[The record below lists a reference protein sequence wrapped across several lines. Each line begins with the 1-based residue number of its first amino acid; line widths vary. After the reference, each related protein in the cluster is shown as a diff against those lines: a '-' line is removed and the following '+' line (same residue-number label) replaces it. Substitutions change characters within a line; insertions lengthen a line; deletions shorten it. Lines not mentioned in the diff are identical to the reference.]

1 MLPKISILI
10 TSFNREEFIDE
21 CLESVINFNYTNA
34 EIIIVDDCSTDNTY
48 FQIKKFAK
56 RDDRIK
62 MYKNKINLG
71 QFQNR
76 NLAASYASGEYL
88 IFVDSDDTLL
98 SEKLS
103 LWMDILFANPE
114 IDFAICKNS
123 IQSEKY
129 RILSSKDA
137 LIEHFFLSPFLIVG
151 PGATLIKT
159 KLFKSVGGFPI
170 IYGAAGDM
178 FYNLMAASNGIVS
191 IINFNYADYRRHD
204 GQEINNSFDYLWG
217 NFKYLNDFLNIF
229 LNSNLS
235 LLSSKEIKWIARKN
249 KRRFIINIFSY
260 FFKSRSLKST
270 LLAWKKADFNFY
282 YLLHGIFHLN

>member
-10 TSFNREEFIDE
+10 TSYNREKYIDE
-21 CLESVINFNYTNA
+21 CLESVIKFNYTNS
-34 EIIIVDDCSTDNTY
+34 EIIIVDDCSSDNTY
-48 FQIKKFAK
+48 IQIKKFAESDNRLK
-56 RDDRIK
+56 IYR
-62 MYKNKINLG
+62 NKINLG
-71 QFQNR
+71 QFKNR

-103 LWMDILFANPE
+103 LWIDILIENPK

-123 IQSEKY
+123 IQNEKY
-129 RILSSKDA
+129 RILSSKNA
-137 LIEHFFLSPFLIVG
+137 LIEHFFSSPFLIVG
-151 PGATLIKT
+151 PGATVIKT

-178 FYNLMAASNGIVS
+178 FYNLIAASNGIVS
-191 IINFNYADYRRHD
+191 IINFNYANYRRHD

-217 NFKYLNDFLNIF
+217 NFKYLNDFLN
-229 LNSNLS
+229 NNLS
-235 LLSSKEIKWIARKN
+235 LLSSKEIKWIASKN

-260 FFKSRSLKST
+260 FLKSRSIKST
-270 LLAWKKADFNFY
+270 AEAWKKAEFNFY
-282 YLLHGIFHLN
+282 YLFQGIFHLN